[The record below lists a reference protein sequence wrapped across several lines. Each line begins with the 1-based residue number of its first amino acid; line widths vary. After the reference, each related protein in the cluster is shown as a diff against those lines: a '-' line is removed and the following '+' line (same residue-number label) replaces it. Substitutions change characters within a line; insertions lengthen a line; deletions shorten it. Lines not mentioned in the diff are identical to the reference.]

1 MRSLL
6 VLFVLVFSSQVLASS
21 WNDLEIGETYTLN
34 QEIVL
39 VSNSPSESSFHIPAG
54 TKLSHSDLIPLDMIS
69 VMLYLFKLPKCPGND
84 FETQMEII
92 PVQGTSPLVEIGA
105 QVASNCQLEIY
116 IETKDIYSSS
126 IVK

>member
-6 VLFVLVFSSQVLASS
+6 VLLALVFSSQVFANS
-21 WNDLEIGETYTLN
+21 WNDLEVGESYTLN
-34 QEIVL
+34 QEISL
-39 VSNSPSESSFHIPAG
+39 VSNSPGQSTYHIPAG
-54 TKLSHSDLIPLDMIS
+54 TVLNHSDLIPLDMIS
-69 VMLYLFKLPKCPGND
+69 VLIYQFKLPNCPGND

-105 QVASNCQLEIY
+105 QVGSNCLLEIF
-116 IETKDIYSSS
+116 IETKDIYTSS